1 MIKCLILERVNF
13 CAYRKLLH
21 ESLFE
26 SHAQDTRVLSIYLSQ
41 NSAIDSNPTS
51 TSPRTRTTTSMS
63 HRTTRGGQCC
73 YLPSFTSSSVGMFD
87 CPPCLHK
94 CISRPNEP
102 LSSAPPTKSEV
113 QSLNMECSNCR
124 CCRLWIVGLAI
135 LAAIVV
141 GVTYDVVTTTSRR
154 HDHNVEESSNS
165 SNIVPSICKRAAD
178 FVPDA
183 TEIINFTQVNNVLL
197 L

>member
-1 MIKCLILERVNF
+1 
-13 CAYRKLLH
+13 
-21 ESLFE
+21 
-26 SHAQDTRVLSIYLSQ
+26 
-41 NSAIDSNPTS
+41 
-51 TSPRTRTTTSMS
+51 
-63 HRTTRGGQCC
+63 
-73 YLPSFTSSSVGMFD
+73 
-87 CPPCLHK
+87 
-94 CISRPNEP
+94 
-102 LSSAPPTKSEV
+102 
-113 QSLNMECSNCR
+113 MECSNCR